1 MANNIDYR
9 TLILFMVGT
18 VLIIGILVT
27 YICCEKSCVRNH
39 YRYYY
44 YIDGLDN
51 DSKLTE
57 YWRCFIG
64 KIYCMGYQG
73 RRQRQEYKDYRNRFR
88 MDPNN
93 FLIENENIFIFPR
106 RLPSSTSSDNGVLEF
121 ADEIINV

>member
-1 MANNIDYR
+1 MVNNIDYR
-9 TLILFMVGT
+9 PLIIFIAGA
-18 VLIIGILVT
+18 VLIICILVI
-27 YICCEKSCVRNH
+27 YIYYEKSCVRNH

-57 YWRCFIG
+57 YLRCFIG

-73 RRQRQEYKDYRNRFR
+73 RRQRQEYKNYRNRFR

-93 FLIENENIFIFPR
+93 LLIENENIFILPR
-106 RLPSSTSSDNGVLEF
+106 RLLPSTSSDNGVLEF